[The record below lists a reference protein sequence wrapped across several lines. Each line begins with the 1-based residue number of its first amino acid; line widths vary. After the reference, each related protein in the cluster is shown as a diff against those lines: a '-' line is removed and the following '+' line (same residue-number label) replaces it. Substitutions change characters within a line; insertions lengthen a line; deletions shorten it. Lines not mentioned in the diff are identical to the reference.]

1 MGSLLFRD
9 TGEFQ
14 GEGVPAFYFIVT
26 LVETGIEENDM
37 IFWNP
42 PGICPLS
49 RSPHLTGNKAN

>member
-37 IFWNP
+37 IF
-42 PGICPLS
+42 
-49 RSPHLTGNKAN
+49 